1 MMSSK
6 SYLPR
11 EKSRLNSSLLQIYQV
26 RYLCAYRLTRLK
38 RVFEDKDIT
47 FLDGKRSQNCN
58 IMLKAIKMDAK
69 LIKKAINDVD
79 TETLPRHILGELLK
93 FIPTDEELNALKA
106 VDAADIKNLAF
117 AEYFMYEIS
126 EIDKYGDKLA
136 ALYFKTSYGEY
147 EDDADALIAW
157 LQSASD
163 DVMNSKKFKEILK
176 IILALGN
183 YMNAGQRGGA
193 YGFKLNSI
201 LKMMDTKS
209 SVVGRKHTLL
219 HHLVDL
225 IDKKFPKVRGFQN
238 ELKST
243 EDGAKGMTVA
253 RISFFK
259 TI

>member
-1 MMSSK
+1 
-6 SYLPR
+6 
-11 EKSRLNSSLLQIYQV
+11 
-26 RYLCAYRLTRLK
+26 
-38 RVFEDKDIT
+38 
-47 FLDGKRSQNCN
+47 
-58 IMLKAIKMDAK
+58 MLKAIKMDAK